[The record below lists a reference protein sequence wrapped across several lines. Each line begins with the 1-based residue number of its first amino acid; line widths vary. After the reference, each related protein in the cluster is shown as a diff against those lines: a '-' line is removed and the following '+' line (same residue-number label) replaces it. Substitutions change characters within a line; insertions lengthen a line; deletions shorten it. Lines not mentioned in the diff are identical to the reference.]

1 MKMSLRTISI
11 ILISTVLLAGVG
23 VYLAQAQKPT
33 ENAYKSVQ
41 SQPAVKTPEVIP
53 LDPNKILEL
62 VNIERA
68 KVGVAP
74 LVSDPRLVATA
85 QARADDMVARN
96 YFAHRDPTTN
106 ENMVKAQ
113 PFCVYTSE
121 NIVWIKYQ
129 TPAED
134 NQEAVGTWLS
144 SPAHKEAMLSS
155 SYTLTGVALSSGR
168 IVQTFCQQ

>member
-41 SQPAVKTPEVIP
+41 SQPVVKTPEVIP

-96 YFAHRDPTTN
+96 YFAHRDPITN

-134 NQEAVGTWLS
+134 NQESVDWWMNS
-144 SPAHKEAMLSS
+144 KPHREAMLNNSNS
-155 SYTLTGVALSSGR
+155 LVGIAINSQKVVMHL
-168 IVQTFCQQ
+168 CQQ

>member
-1 MKMSLRTISI
+1 
-11 ILISTVLLAGVG
+11 
-23 VYLAQAQKPT
+23 
-33 ENAYKSVQ
+33 
-41 SQPAVKTPEVIP
+41 
-53 LDPNKILEL
+53 
-62 VNIERA
+62 
-68 KVGVAP
+68 
-74 LVSDPRLVATA
+74 
-85 QARADDMVARN
+85 MVARN

-144 SPAHKEAMLSS
+144 SPLTKRLCSVHLIR
-155 SYTLTGVALSSGR
+155 LTGVALSSGR
-168 IVQTFCQQ
+168 IVQNILINNKSLNLNC